1 MAKCW
6 VLQEL
11 QSIPVDSGI
20 TGSIQLT
27 NQLSRKHFH
36 SKQFVWYYCYWQRLL
51 SIHCACIMLFLERAS
66 RPYLDILLSGDIQW
80 RVYTTDVIREG
91 RVLI

>member
-1 MAKCW
+1 M
-6 VLQEL
+6 
-11 QSIPVDSGI
+11 DSGI

-51 SIHCACIMLFLERAS
+51 SIHCACIMLFLERAG

-80 RVYTTDVIREG
+80 RVYTTDVTREG

>member
-1 MAKCW
+1 M
-6 VLQEL
+6 
-11 QSIPVDSGI
+11 DSGI